1 MVRIDERLVHGQV
14 AMIWS
19 KHLGID
25 RIIVVNDKAA
35 SDPIL
40 TSTLKMA
47 APSSVKVIVL
57 SKEKAKVLLADP
69 RMKELQSLIVVNS
82 PEDALFVVENAKE
95 VSKVNIGNY
104 GKASGSKEAKTK
116 LNDNVLLDDK
126 DKENLKKIIELG
138 FVTQYQLVPDQS
150 ITDLSK
156 VL

>member
-104 GKASGSKEAKTK
+104 GKASGSKEAKIK

-126 DKENLKKIIELG
+126 DKENLKKMNYFEIHL
-138 FVTQYQLVPDQS
+138 
-150 ITDLSK
+150 
-156 VL
+156 